1 MFKRDDIFHN
11 TSRYHSVFSM
21 WLGFSR
27 LSNLIHNEEDCQF
40 LEKRWKKGFAMMSI
54 TDENKER
61 KKILILANSSIGLY
75 KFRKDLIEELIEYGY
90 EVVASTPVNGML
102 DELTAIGCRLIQT
115 NFARRSIGLMNELKL
130 YKKYKEII
138 RNENPNLVITYT
150 IKPNIYG
157 GFACKK
163 CGVEYACNITGLGTA
178 FERGGFLKKMAVE
191 LYKRSIKGVKVVFF
205 ENTSNRDLFVK
216 LGILKEEKTHVL
228 HGAGVNLSKFE
239 IKPYP
244 NNDCFRFLFV
254 GRVMVEK
261 GVKELLNAFSRLR
274 KEGYNC
280 SLDIVGG
287 SLEDLGQEMEK
298 SITTAYV
305 FAHGYQRDVGP
316 FIENCDCFVLPS
328 YHEGM
333 ANTNLE
339 CAASG
344 RPIITSDIPGCRE
357 AVLEN
362 VSGLLCQP
370 KNAED
375 LYEKMKTMLLKSRQ
389 EREAMGM
396 EVRKHMEKVFDKKL
410 VVKETIETLGLM

>member
-1 MFKRDDIFHN
+1 
-11 TSRYHSVFSM
+11 
-21 WLGFSR
+21 
-27 LSNLIHNEEDCQF
+27 
-40 LEKRWKKGFAMMSI
+40 MMSQDDKRE
-54 TDENKER
+54 TVVTNNG
-61 KKILILANSSIGLY
+61 KKILILANNSTGLY
-75 KFRKDLIEELIEYGY
+75 NFRKDLIEGLINRGY
-90 EVVASTPVNGML
+90 EVVASTPANGML
-102 DELTAIGCRLIQT
+102 DELTALGCKLIKT
-115 NFARRSIGLMNELKL
+115 NFKRRSIDPLNELKL

-138 RNENPNLVITYT
+138 RTENPNLVITYT

-157 GFACKK
+157 GLACKK

-178 FERGGFLKKMAVE
+178 FERGGFLKKMAIE
-191 LYKRSIKGVKVVFF
+191 LYKWALKGVKVVFF
-205 ENTSNRDLFVK
+205 ENAPNRDLFVQ
-216 LGILKEEKTHVL
+216 LGIVEEKKTHVL

-239 IKPYP
+239 VKPYP
-244 NNDCFRFLFV
+244 DNACFRFLFI

-274 KEGYNC
+274 EEGYNC
-280 SLDIVGG
+280 RLDLVG
-287 SLEDLGQEMEK
+287 SSQEDLSHEMEK
-298 SITTAYV
+298 LITTGCL
-305 FAHGYQRDVGP
+305 FAHGYQRDVRP

-357 AVLEN
+357 AVVEN

-375 LYEKMKTMLLKSRQ
+375 LYEKMKTMLLKPRQ
-389 EREAMGM
+389 ERAAMGM
-396 EVRKHMEKVFDKKL
+396 EGRKHMENVFDKRK
-410 VVKETIETLGLM
+410 VVEDTIGTLLL